1 MLIGSH
7 TDTLTAVK
15 LQKQLLKLTQYVS
28 CGSAQKLV
36 ENVEIP
42 LPRILPNHT
51 RLSERKMQNVLI
63 HTCMYICMNNH
74 VHRAPFSDIEIKK
87 EVAKSKERRKEIH
100 IFINY

>member
-1 MLIGSH
+1 MLIDSH

-28 CGSAQKLV
+28 CSSAQKLV

-51 RLSERKMQNVLI
+51 RLSERKVRI

-74 VHRAPFSDIEIKK
+74 VHRAPFSDIE
-87 EVAKSKERRKEIH
+87 ESSKE
-100 IFINY
+100 